1 MYYNYNVEGY
11 WKVRLACV
19 FILLVMVTVFFVGC
33 ERSNATQ
40 GDNATSGSITV
51 YTALENVQVDRLIEA
66 FNVHYPDITVNVVR
80 DSTGVITSRLIAE
93 ANNPQ
98 ADVVWGTAASSLMVL
113 EAMEMLEPFAPAGL
127 DRILPMFRSELEIPT
142 WVGITAWETAFIIN
156 IPELEALGLS
166 VDDIRCYEDL
176 LRPELRGNIIM
187 PNPASSGTGFLTV
200 VGLLELYGRDTDAGW
215 DFMEL
220 LHENIQ
226 DYIHSGSGPANMAAI
241 GETVVG
247 ISFGFPGISRLQEGA
262 PVAVVFPER
271 GSGWDMEA
279 NALISRDEIHPATHT
294 FLNWAISDEAMSIY
308 NDAMPIISTGEG
320 GSYYGFEGQNP
331 VDQLIEKDFIW
342 IASNR
347 DDILAEWNRRFG
359 N

>member
-1 MYYNYNVEGY
+1 MLF
-11 WKVRLACV
+11 VREYRKKRVKRLVCLVVIVACIAAI
-19 FILLVMVTVFFVGC
+19 FTGC
-33 ERSNATQ
+33 GGNSNQDASP
-40 GDNATSGSITV
+40 TSGTITV
-51 YTALENVQVDRLIEA
+51 YTAIENVLAGQLIEM
-66 FNVHYPDITVNVVR
+66 FNARYPDITVNLVR

-113 EAMEMLEPFAPAGL
+113 EAMDMLEPFAPVGL
-127 DRILPMFRSELEIPT
+127 ERILPMFRSELQIPT

-176 LRPELRGNIIM
+176 LRPELQGNIIM

-200 VGLLELYGRDTDAGW
+200 VGLLELFGRDGGGW
-215 DFMEL
+215 DFMER
-220 LHENIQ
+220 LHVNIQ

-247 ISFGFPGISRLQEGA
+247 ISFGFPGISRMQEGA
-262 PVAVVFPER
+262 PVAVVFPEA

-279 NALISRDEIHPATHT
+279 NALISKNEIHQAAQT
-294 FLNWAISDEAMSIY
+294 FLSWAISDEAMAIY
-308 NDAMPIISTGEG
+308 NEAFPIIATGEG

-331 VDQLIEKDFIW
+331 VDQLIEKDFVW
-342 IASNR
+342 KATNR

>member
-1 MYYNYNVEGY
+1 MVHVLGY
-11 WKVRLACV
+11 WKVRLV
-19 FILLVMVTVFFVGC
+19 GLLAIAALAVGTLAGC
-33 ERSNATQ
+33 GNNHHEAGPTA
-40 GDNATSGSITV
+40 GTITV
-51 YTALENVQVDRLIEA
+51 YTALENVQVERLLSA
-66 FNVHYPDITVNVVR
+66 FNTRYPDITVHIVR

-113 EAMEMLEPFAPAGL
+113 ETMDMLEPFAPAGL
-127 DRILPMFRSELEIPT
+127 ERILPMFRSDLTPPT
-142 WVGITAWETAFIIN
+142 WVGITAWETAFIVN
-156 IPELEALGLS
+156 IPELEALDLS

-200 VGLLELYGRDTDAGW
+200 VGLLELYGKDGGGW
-215 DFMEL
+215 DFMER
-220 LHENIQ
+220 LHANIQ

-241 GETVVG
+241 GETVIGV
-247 ISFGFPGISRLQEGA
+247 SFGFPGISRLRDGA
-262 PVAVVFPER
+262 PVAVIFPEA

-279 NALISRDEIHPATHT
+279 NALIAKETIHPAAHT
-294 FLNWAISDEAMSIY
+294 FLNWAISDEAMTIY
-308 NDAMPIISTGEG
+308 NEAMPIISTGAG

-331 VDQLIEKDFIW
+331 VDQLIDQDFVW
-342 IASNR
+342 IATNR
-347 DDILAEWNRRFG
+347 DAILAEWERRFG

>member
-1 MYYNYNVEGY
+1 MVYVEGY
-11 WKVRLACV
+11 WKVQLVALC
-19 FILLVMVTVFFVGC
+19 ILVLIAAVILTGC
-33 ERSNATQ
+33 SGNENGASP
-40 GDNATSGSITV
+40 TSGSITV
-51 YTALENVQVDRLIEA
+51 YTAIENVLAGRLIET
-66 FNVHYPDITVNVVR
+66 FNARYPDITVNLVR

-98 ADVVWGTAASSLMVL
+98 ADLVWGTAASSLMVL
-113 EAMEMLEPFAPAGL
+113 EAMDMLEPFAPVGL
-127 DRILPMFRSELEIPT
+127 ERILPMFRSDLAVPT

-156 IPELEALGLS
+156 IPELEALGLT
-166 VDDIRCYEDL
+166 VEDIRCYADL
-176 LRPELRGNIIM
+176 LRPELQGNIIM

-226 DYIHSGSGPANMAAI
+226 DYIHSGAGPANMAAV

-247 ISFGFPGISRLQEGA
+247 ISFGFPGISRLREGA
-262 PVAVVFPER
+262 PVAVVFPEA

-279 NALISRDEIHPATHT
+279 NALIRQDDIHPAAKT
-294 FLNWAISDEAMSIY
+294 FLNWAISDEAMAIY
-308 NDAMPIISTGEG
+308 VEAFPIISTGEG

-331 VDQLIEKDFIW
+331 VDQLIDKDFVW
-342 IASNR
+342 IATNR
-347 DDILAEWNRRFG
+347 DAILTEWNRRFG
-359 N
+359 S

>member
-1 MYYNYNVEGY
+1 MYNVEGY

-19 FILLVMVTVFFVGC
+19 VIFLMMVTVFLTGC
-33 ERSNATQ
+33 NSNGNSQ
-40 GDNATSGSITV
+40 ELSATSGTITV
-51 YTALENVQVDRLIEA
+51 YTAIENVLAGRLVET
-66 FNVHYPDITVNVVR
+66 FNEQYPDITVNLVR

-113 EAMEMLEPFAPAGL
+113 EAMDMLEPFAPVGL
-127 DRILPMFRSELEIPT
+127 ERILPMFRSELSVPT

-166 VDDIRCYEDL
+166 IEDIRCYEDL
-176 LRPELRGNIIM
+176 LRPELQGHIIM

-200 VGLLELYGRDTDAGW
+200 VGLLELHGRDTEAGW

-226 DYIHSGSGPANMAAI
+226 DYIHSGAGPANMAAI

-247 ISFGFPGISRLQEGA
+247 ISFGFPGISRMQEGA
-262 PVAVVFPER
+262 PVAVVFPEA

-279 NALISRDEIHPATHT
+279 NALIRRSQIHPASQT
-294 FLNWAISDEAMSIY
+294 FLNWAISDEAMAIY
-308 NDAMPIISTGEG
+308 NEAFPIIATGEG

-331 VDQLIEKDFIW
+331 VDQLIDKDFVW
-342 IASNR
+342 IATNR
-347 DDILAEWNRRFG
+347 DDILTEWNRRFG

>member
-1 MYYNYNVEGY
+1 MIHVKSY
-11 WKVRLACV
+11 WKVRLACLIV
-19 FILLVMVTVFFVGC
+19 LVALIMASGC
-33 ERSNATQ
+33 AGNGNREDSP
-40 GDNATSGSITV
+40 TSGTITV
-51 YTALENVQVDRLIEA
+51 YTAIENVLAGRLVEA
-66 FNVHYPDITVNVVR
+66 FNMRYPDITVDLVR

-98 ADVVWGTAASSLMVL
+98 ADIVWGTAASSLMVL
-113 EAMEMLEPFAPAGL
+113 EAMDLLEPFAPEGL
-127 DRILPMFRSELEIPT
+127 ERILPMFRSDLNPPT

-200 VGLLELYGRDTDAGW
+200 VGLLELYGRETDAGW
-215 DFMEL
+215 DFMDR

-226 DYIHSGSGPANMAAI
+226 DYIHSGAGPANMAAT
-241 GETVVG
+241 GETVIG

-279 NALISRDEIHPATHT
+279 NALIRREDTHPAAHT
-294 FLNWAISDEAMSIY
+294 FLNWAISDEAMAIY
-308 NDAMPIISTGEG
+308 NEAFPIISTGEG
-320 GSYYGFEGQNP
+320 GSYYGFEGMNP
-331 VDQLIEKDFIW
+331 VDQLIDKDFAW
-342 IASNR
+342 IATNR
-347 DDILAEWNRRFG
+347 DAILAEWNRRYG

>member
-1 MYYNYNVEGY
+1 
-11 WKVRLACV
+11 LAV
-19 FILLVMVTVFFVGC
+19 AMLTGC
-33 ERSNATQ
+33 SSD
-40 GDNATSGSITV
+40 DNGPSATSGTIIV
-51 YTALENVQVDRLIEA
+51 YTALENVQVGRLIEA
-66 FNVHYPDITVNVVR
+66 FNVHYPDITVDVVR
-80 DSTGVITSRLIAE
+80 DSTGVITSRLLAE

-113 EAMEMLEPFAPAGL
+113 EAMDLLEPFAPAGL
-127 DRILPMFRSELEIPT
+127 ERILPMFRSELEVPT

-156 IPELEALGLS
+156 IPELEALGLT

-176 LRPELRGNIIM
+176 LRPELQGHIIM

-215 DFMEL
+215 DFMDR
-220 LHENIQ
+220 LHENVQ
-226 DYIHSGSGPANMAAI
+226 DYIHSGAGPANMAAM
-241 GETVVG
+241 GETVIG

-279 NALISRDEIHPATHT
+279 NALLRRDEIHPAART
-294 FLNWAISDEAMSIY
+294 FLDWAISDEAMAIY
-308 NDAMPIISTGEG
+308 NDAMPIISTGGG

-331 VDQLIEKDFIW
+331 VDQLIDKDFVW
-342 IASNR
+342 IATNR
-347 DDILAEWNRRFG
+347 DAILAEWNRRYG
-359 N
+359 S

>member
-1 MYYNYNVEGY
+1 MIHAKGY
-11 WKVRLACV
+11 WKAKLVSLAV
-19 FILLVMVTVFFVGC
+19 LAVLLFTGC
-33 ERSNATQ
+33 GA
-40 GDNATSGSITV
+40 GDRVEASPVSGEITV
-51 YTALENVQVDRLIEA
+51 YTAIENVLAGRLVET
-66 FNVHYPDITVNVVR
+66 FNAHYPDITVNLVR

-93 ANNPQ
+93 AANPQ

-113 EAMEMLEPFAPAGL
+113 EAMDMLEPFAPTGL
-127 DRILPMFRSELEIPT
+127 DRILPMFRAESNPPT
-142 WVGITAWETAFIIN
+142 WVGITAWETAFIVN
-156 IPELEALGLS
+156 LPELEALGLTI
-166 VDDIRCYEDL
+166 DDIRCYVDL
-176 LRPELRGNIIM
+176 LRPELQGNIIM

-215 DFMEL
+215 EFMDR
-220 LHENIQ
+220 LHENVQ
-226 DYIHSGSGPANMAAI
+226 DYIHSGAGPANMAAT

-279 NALISRDEIHPATHT
+279 NALIRQDEIHPAAQT
-294 FLNWAISDEAMSIY
+294 FLNWAISDEAMAIY
-308 NDAMPIISTGEG
+308 NEAFPIISTGEG

-331 VDQLIEKDFIW
+331 VDQLIDKCFVW

-347 DDILAEWNRRFG
+347 ESILAEWNRRYG
-359 N
+359 G

>member
-1 MYYNYNVEGY
+1 MFGKGSL
-11 WKVRLACV
+11 KVRLVC
-19 FILLVMVTVFFVGC
+19 LLVMAAIIAGALVAC
-33 ERSNATQ
+33 
-40 GDNATSGSITV
+40 GDNGSSEASPTSGTITV
-51 YTALENVQVDRLIEA
+51 YTAIENVLAGRLVET
-66 FNVHYPDITVNVVR
+66 FNSRYPDITVNLVR

-98 ADVVWGTAASSLMVL
+98 ADLVWGTAASSLMVL
-113 EAMEMLEPFAPAGL
+113 EDMGMLEPFSPEGL
-127 DRILPMFRSELEIPT
+127 GRILPMFRSEKNPPT

-156 IPELEALGLS
+156 IPELEALGLT

-176 LRPELRGNIIM
+176 LRPELQGHIIM

-200 VGLLELYGRDTDAGW
+200 VGLMELYGRDGGGW
-215 DFMEL
+215 DFMERL
-220 LHENIQ
+220 DANIQ
-226 DYIHSGSGPANMAAI
+226 DYIHSGAGPANMAAI

-262 PVAVVFPER
+262 PVAVVFPEA

-279 NALISRDEIHPATHT
+279 NALIAKDNINPAAHT
-294 FLNWAISDEAMSIY
+294 FLNWAISDEAMAIY
-308 NDAMPIISTGEG
+308 NEAFPIIATGEG

-331 VDQLIEKDFIW
+331 VDQLIDQDFVW
-342 IASNR
+342 IATNR
-347 DDILAEWNRRFG
+347 EEILNEWERRFG

>member
-1 MYYNYNVEGY
+1 M
-11 WKVRLACV
+11 KRLMCV
-19 FILLVMVTVFFVGC
+19 LIILSIVATLLTGC
-33 ERSNATQ
+33 GGNAAAQ
-40 GDNATSGSITV
+40 ASPTSGTITV
-51 YTALENVQVDRLIEA
+51 YTAIENVLAGRLVEA
-66 FNVHYPDITVNVVR
+66 FNAQYPDITIELVR

-113 EAMEMLEPFAPAGL
+113 EAMDMLEPFAPVGL
-127 DRILPMFRSELEIPT
+127 ERILPMFRSELEIPT

-176 LRPELRGNIIM
+176 LRPELRGHVIM

-215 DFMEL
+215 EFMDR

-226 DYIHSGSGPANMAAI
+226 DYIHSGAGPANMAAV
-241 GETVVG
+241 GETVIG

-279 NALISRDEIHPATHT
+279 NALIRKNEIHPAAQT
-294 FLNWAISDEAMSIY
+294 FLNWAISDEAMAIY
-308 NDAMPIISTGEG
+308 NEAFPIISTGEG
-320 GSYYGFEGQNP
+320 GSYYGFEGIDP
-331 VDQLIEKDFIW
+331 VDQLIDKDFVW
-342 IASNR
+342 IATNR
-347 DDILAEWNRRFG
+347 EDILNEWNRRFG
-359 N
+359 